1 MELSRRT
8 LLNCETKVKSNLP
21 FKSRLQL
28 VTCKKTNLFPK
39 LVHIQQSNLGINYV
53 TVVLTQKQLSLNGEA
68 SNLDN

>member
-1 MELSRRT
+1 
-8 LLNCETKVKSNLP
+8 NLP